1 MKAFGSWF
9 RNLELA
15 RKLIL
20 INAVFIVL
28 PLGLMGGF
36 AFVRFSETTE
46 AKVGESQLQAIK
58 QMTLNIDTYM
68 SELSR
73 LTVMPYQYPKVTAF
87 LESKRT
93 PGQPLTLEEISGL
106 NDFVTQV
113 FLNGRVDILG
123 VSLYGRDGASY
134 VVLPESQYVTT
145 YKLDETAAWLDRIE
159 GHYGEPVFVPTH
171 DVRSTGGIV
180 YQAFSIAREL
190 RSFDSGQ
197 TLGHIVIDVD
207 PKFIREI
214 LSKVKL
220 DAEESLYIADDEG
233 KLVIRKGGGG
243 QASAPEPLP
252 RGEAGAALAA
262 GGEGVSQVEAGG
274 RGLLVSRFKSEV
286 TGWTTVGIVPVA
298 SLMKDVQ
305 TLGTFLILFGAVC
318 VGIALLLYVFI
329 AYRVTLPLRKLSRL
343 MRSVERGDLSQRFP
357 AAGRDEVGALGQ
369 SFNEMTAKLSELGYL
384 LYETEI
390 REKDAQIAALQSK
403 INPHFLYNTLGSISM
418 YAEVE
423 GSREIVTMANSLSRL
438 LRYSLSG
445 RKERVSL
452 GDELGHVRGYM
463 SIQQMRYEERIKFTL
478 QADPALLGCEVIP
491 LLVQPLV
498 ENAINHAIDK
508 GAGEGR
514 IVLTAAAEGQT
525 LVIAVADDG
534 IGMAG
539 EALEALREHLRHTRE
554 LGGSSGNG
562 LLNVH
567 RRLVLRYGQE
577 YGLQLESMPYRGFR
591 AALRLPLL
599 PLDTGKEGDPDAEH
613 PDRR

>member
-1 MKAFGSWF
+1 MKAFGIWF
-9 RNLELA
+9 RSLELA

-36 AFVRFSETTE
+36 AFARFSETTE

-68 SELSR
+68 NELNR

-93 PGQPLTLEEISGL
+93 PGQPLTLEEISEL
-106 NDFVTQV
+106 NNFVTQV

-145 YKLDETAAWLDRIE
+145 YKLDESVAWLDRFE

-190 RSFDSGQ
+190 RSFDSGR

-243 QASAPEPLP
+243 AAAAPLDL
-252 RGEAGAALAA
+252 AGAGASLVA
-262 GGEGVSQVEAGG
+262 GGDGLSQVEERG

-286 TGWTTVGIVPVA
+286 TGWTTVGVVPLA
-298 SLMKDVQ
+298 SLMKDVD
-305 TLGTFLILFGAVC
+305 TLRTFLILFGTVC
-318 VGIALLLYVFI
+318 VGLALLLYVFI
-329 AYRVTLPLRKLSRL
+329 AYRVTQPLRKLSRL
-343 MRSVERGDLSQRFP
+343 MRGVERGDLSQRFP
-357 AAGRDEVGALGQ
+357 AEGRDEVGALGQ

-418 YAEVE
+418 YAEIE
-423 GSREIVTMANSLSRL
+423 GNREIITMANSLSRL

-445 RKERVSL
+445 RKERVTL
-452 GDELGHVRGYM
+452 GDELDHVRGYM

-478 QADPALLGCEVIP
+478 EADPALLGCEVIP

-514 IVLTAAAEGQT
+514 IVLSAAAEGQT

-534 IGMAG
+534 IGMTG

-562 LLNVH
+562 LLGVH
-567 RRLVLRYGQE
+567 RRLVLHYGEE

-599 PLDTGKEGDPDAEH
+599 PLDTGKEEDSDAEH